1 MNSTLQAANYAPLER
16 RNLRNENCETDIDI
30 GPPKDRK
37 HMVYISL
44 LTAGI
49 GFVLPYNR

>member
-1 MNSTLQAANYAPLER
+1 MNPTVQAATYAPLER
-16 RNLRNENCETDIDI
+16 RNLRNESTEPDIDI

-37 HMVYISL
+37 HMVYVSL